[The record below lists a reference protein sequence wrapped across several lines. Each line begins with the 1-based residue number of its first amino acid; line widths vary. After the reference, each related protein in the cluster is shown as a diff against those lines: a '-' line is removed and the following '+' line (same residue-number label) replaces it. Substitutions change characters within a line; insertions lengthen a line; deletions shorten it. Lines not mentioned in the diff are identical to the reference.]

1 MIGYSKSNIG
11 SLFLLYFWLVVFK
24 LILEASY
31 VFILVESFTYVGYSL
46 EFDFSRYISSW
57 LLYSFFFVYLR
68 ANFIVVM
75 DYLSITAVVGLICP
89 LLVLYGLDY
98 TRPFYP
104 VFISILSMLV
114 VFQTY
119 RFFMGASLFLRV
131 PRIKHGK
138 NIAVFIS
145 SVFVA
150 YLFVWYPLS
159 GVTYSLSF
167 ADVYEYRRENHAL
180 SDVGLLA
187 YLNFWVLKV
196 FSVFVLAY
204 FLLRRRYVLS
214 LLMVL
219 VFVSYYAANTHKS
232 VLFTP
237 FLVIGIWFYFSK
249 YTKIYFF
256 PMAMFFIIL
265 LSIFTYFYLDDVWL
279 SALFPNRVF
288 LIPAHLTFSYFDF
301 FSNNEYLFFSNSFL
315 SSYFEYPYDMP
326 LSYLIGDHAGNPGA
340 AANNGYIS
348 SGFAQ
353 GGVVVCLVYS
363 VLVGLLLSVID
374 RPILL
379 GKIPAWFALALFVV
393 PMRDFLIN
401 MDLLTTIL
409 TGGMF
414 WAVILIYLSR
424 EKAALRQ

>member
-1 MIGYSKSNIG
+1 MIVYNRKKISSI
-11 SLFLLYFWLVVFK
+11 FLLYFWLVSFK
-24 LILEASY
+24 LALEASY
-31 VFILVESFTYVGYSL
+31 AFVMVENFTYVGYSL
-46 EFDFSRYISSW
+46 DFDFLRYISSW
-57 LLYSFFFVYLR
+57 FLYCIFFFYVR
-68 ANFIVVM
+68 ADFSVVM
-75 DYLSITAVVGLICP
+75 DYLSITAVVGLVCP

-98 TRPFYP
+98 SRPFYT
-104 VFISILSMLV
+104 VFVSIISLIVVFHSYSFFISKS
-114 VFQTY
+114 F
-119 RFFMGASLFLRV
+119 SSRV
-131 PRIKHGK
+131 PRLKYGR
-138 NIAVFIS
+138 NIAIVIS
-145 SVFVA
+145 SVFVV

-159 GVTYSLSF
+159 GVTYNLSF
-167 ADVYEYRRENHAL
+167 ADVYEYRRKNNAL
-180 SDVGLLA
+180 SDFGLLA
-187 YLNFWVLKV
+187 YLNFWVLKI

-204 FLLRRRYVLS
+204 FLLKRRYILS
-214 LLMVL
+214 SLMVF

-249 YTKIYFF
+249 YSKIYFF
-256 PMAMFFIIL
+256 PMAMFFIVS
-265 LSIFTYFYLDDVWL
+265 LSIFTYFYLGDVWL

-301 FSNNEYLFFSNSFL
+301 FSSGNYLFFSNSLL
-315 SSYFEYPYDMP
+315 SAYFEYPYDMP
-326 LSYLIGDHAGNPGA
+326 LSYLIGAHAGNPGA

-353 GGVVVCLVYS
+353 GGVIVCLVYS
-363 VLVGLLLSVID
+363 VLVGFLLSFID

-379 GKIPAWFALALFVV
+379 GQIPAWFVLALFVV

-424 EKAALRQ
+424 EKAILRQ

>member
-1 MIGYSKSNIG
+1 MISYNKSNIG
-11 SLFLLYFWLVVFK
+11 SLCLLYFWLVAFK

-46 EFDFSRYISSW
+46 EFDVFRYVSSW
-57 LLYSFFFVYLR
+57 LFYCIFFFYVK
-68 ANFIVVM
+68 ASFAVVM
-75 DYLSITAVVGLICP
+75 DYLSITAVVALICP
-89 LLVLYGLDY
+89 LLVLYGLDSA
-98 TRPFYP
+98 RSFYP
-104 VFISILSMLV
+104 VFISMFSVLVIFLS
-114 VFQTY
+114 Y
-119 RFFMGASLFLRV
+119 RFFMRQSLFSQV
-131 PRIKHGK
+131 PRVKYGK
-138 NIAVFIS
+138 SIAIFIS
-145 SVFVA
+145 SFFVA
-150 YLFVWYPLS
+150 YLFAWYPLS
-159 GVTYSLSF
+159 GVSYNLSF
-167 ADVYEYRRENHAL
+167 SDVYEYRRQNHAL
-180 SDVGLLA
+180 SDFGLLA

-204 FLLRRRYVLS
+204 SLLRKRYALS

-249 YTKIYFF
+249 YSKIYFF

-265 LSIFTYFYLDDVWL
+265 LSIFTFFYLDDVWL

-301 FSNNEYLFFSNSFL
+301 FSSNDYLFFSNSFL
-315 SSYFEYPYDMP
+315 SSYFEYPYDKP
-326 LSYLIGDHAGNPGA
+326 LSYLIGDYAGNPGA

-353 GGVVVCLVYS
+353 GGVFICLIYS
-363 VLVGLLLSVID
+363 VLIGMLLSVID

-379 GKIPAWFALALFVV
+379 GQIPAWFALALFVV

-424 EKAALRQ
+424 EKAVLRQ

>member
-1 MIGYSKSNIG
+1 MISCNGSNIR
-11 SLFLLYFWLVVFK
+11 SVFLLYFWLIAFK
-24 LILEASY
+24 LALEMSY
-31 VFILVESFTYVGYSL
+31 VFVLVESFTYVGYSL
-46 EFDFSRYISSW
+46 EFDFLHYISSW
-57 LLYSFFFVYLR
+57 FLYFIFFIYVR
-68 ANFIVVM
+68 ANFFVVM
-75 DYLSITAVVGLICP
+75 DYFSITAVVGLICP
-89 LLVLYGLDY
+89 LLVLYGLDS
-98 TRPFYP
+98 TRTFYP
-104 VFISILSMLV
+104 VFISILSILV
-114 VFQTY
+114 VFNSY
-119 RFFMGASLFLRV
+119 RFFISKSFFLLV
-131 PRIKHGK
+131 PRIKNGK
-138 NIAVFIS
+138 IFSIFIS

-150 YLFVWYPLS
+150 CLFVWYPLS

-167 ADVYEYRRENHAL
+167 ADVYEYRRENYAL
-180 SDVGLLA
+180 SDFGLLA
-187 YLNFWVLKV
+187 YFNFWVLKV
-196 FSVFVLAY
+196 FSVFTLAY
-204 FLLRRRYVLS
+204 LLLRKRYFLS
-214 LLMVL
+214 FLMIL

-237 FLVIGIWFYFSK
+237 FLVIGIWIYFSK

-256 PMAMFFIIL
+256 PMAMSFIVIS
-265 LSIFTYFYLDDVWL
+265 SIFTYFYLDDVWL

-301 FSNNEYLFFSNSFL
+301 FSNNTYLYFSNSFL
-315 SSYFEYPYDMP
+315 SSYFEYPYDMS
-326 LSYLIGDHAGNPGA
+326 LSDLIGDHAGNPGA

-353 GGVVVCLVYS
+353 GGAVVCLVYS
-363 VLVGLLLSVID
+363 VLVGWLLSVID

-379 GKIPAWFALALFVV
+379 GQIPAWFALALFVV

-424 EKAALRQ
+424 EKAVLRQ